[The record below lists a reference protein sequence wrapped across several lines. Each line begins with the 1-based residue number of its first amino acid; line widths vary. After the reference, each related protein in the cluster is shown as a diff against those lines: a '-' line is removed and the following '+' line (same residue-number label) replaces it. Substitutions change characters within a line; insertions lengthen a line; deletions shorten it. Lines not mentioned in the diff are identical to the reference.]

1 MDPYGPIWT
10 HSLKDSSFTIFR
22 IPELDL
28 LEIKFFDT
36 PPEAGPFTPFNASA
50 SQDSHELIGMIWKTH
65 SASNWKTTIL
75 KKQNIESHI
84 IAMYIHIYIYIKAM
98 SRYDEWVIYIIA
110 M

>member
-1 MDPYGPIWT
+1 M
-10 HSLKDSSFTIFR
+10 IFR
-22 IPELDL
+22 IPDLDL
-28 LEIKFFDT
+28 LEIKFFDK
-36 PPEAGPFTPFNASA
+36 PPEGGPFTPFNTSA
-50 SQDSHELIGMIWKTH
+50 SQDSHEVIGMIWKTH

-84 IAMYIHIYIYIKAM
+84 IAMYIMYHIIHIYIEAM